1 MESTTIN
8 DKTPNNKSLKIYQK
22 YIELI
27 NYSND
32 IVRKYPKCENF
43 ALVQEIKNSLY
54 TGLRNLMYAI
64 KSFNKHDKLRYLN

>member
-32 IVRKYPKCENF
+32 IVRKYPIQNVKILHLF
-43 ALVQEIKNSLY
+43 K
-54 TGLRNLMYAI
+54 
-64 KSFNKHDKLRYLN
+64 K